1 VTDQTAL
8 ITLRGLIM
16 ARWVLIGLFSLVV
29 VLRLF
34 APSTLAPSTLG
45 STLESWLHWFP
56 DDPQPQAFIAVLVA
70 WASLNLATQF
80 WLGHGHA
87 STSVVGIQ
95 LVLDV
100 ALLTVLLAL
109 AGGVA
114 NPFTTLY
121 FVPITMSTQLS
132 FRWAAAMLAC
142 TLAAF
147 ASLFAIA
154 PSTAP
159 VEAQW
164 AGHVRGGWIAFAVAA
179 GLLTLLVQRIGQ
191 SASRARDEL
200 TRMRDQRIQDQHLA
214 ALGTLAA
221 GAAHELGTPLG
232 TVNLL
237 AAELPHMAPEE
248 QSAAIDTIKREVAR
262 CKDILHRMASPEVR
276 VSALSARDA
285 QPWRLCDLVEELDDP
300 DGVTLTIETTDAT
313 KDERGTTTLASASLG
328 QIMRELVANAAEAC
342 RRKPGNKG
350 IRLKIDVAGEDASI
364 LVEDDGVGMTA
375 EVAAAVF
382 EPFFTTKAEGEGMGL
397 GLYLARAQLLQLGG
411 TLELE
416 SHPGRGTRVRIRVGL
431 RPPDPFLDR

>member
-1 VTDQTAL
+1 VTDQTAV
-8 ITLRGLIM
+8 ITLRGLVM
-16 ARWVLIGLFSLVV
+16 ARWVLVALFGLVV
-29 VLRLF
+29 ALGVVAPGANSGWLR
-34 APSTLAPSTLG
+34 
-45 STLESWLHWFP
+45 WFP
-56 DDPQPQAFIAVLVA
+56 AEPQPQAFIAVLVA
-70 WASLNLATQF
+70 WGSLNLATQF
-80 WLGHGHA
+80 WLGQGQA

-100 ALLTVLLAL
+100 AILTVLLAL

-132 FRWAAAMLAC
+132 FRWAGAMLAC
-142 TLAAF
+142 TLACF
-147 ASLFAIA
+147 ALLFMIA
-154 PSTAP
+154 PVHGP
-159 VEAQW
+159 LEAEW
-164 AGHVRGGWIAFAVAA
+164 PAHFRGGWIAFAVAA

-237 AAELPHMAPEE
+237 AAELPHMQAEE

-285 QPWRLCDLVEELDDP
+285 QPWRLCELVDELDDP
-300 DGVTLTIETTDAT
+300 DGVTLSIETTEAS
-313 KDERGTTTLASASLG
+313 KDDRGTTTLASASLG

-342 RRKPGNKG
+342 RRKPGSTG
-350 IRLKIDVAGEDASI
+350 IRLKIDVAGDDAAI

-411 TLELE
+411 TLDLE

-431 RPPDPFLDR
+431 RPPDPFMDR

>member
-1 VTDQTAL
+1 VSDQTAV
-8 ITLRGLIM
+8 ITLRGLVM
-16 ARWVLIGLFSLVV
+16 ARWVLVGLFGLVV
-29 VLRLF
+29 VLGVV
-34 APSTLAPSTLG
+34 ASSDSQG
-45 STLESWLHWFP
+45 WMQWFP
-56 DDPQPQAFIAVLVA
+56 AEPHPQAFVAVLIA

-80 WLGHGHA
+80 WLGHGQA
-87 STSVVGIQ
+87 SSGVVGIQ
-95 LVLDV
+95 LVVDV
-100 ALLTVLLAL
+100 AILTLLLAL
-109 AGGVA
+109 SGGAA

-132 FRWAAAMLAC
+132 SRWAAAMLAC
-142 TLAAF
+142 ALACF
-147 ASLFAIA
+147 ASLFVIA
-154 PSTAP
+154 PPSSP
-159 VEAQW
+159 GEGQW
-164 AGHVRGGWIAFAVAA
+164 AGHARGSWIAFGVAA

-237 AAELPHMAPEE
+237 AAELPHMAADE

-285 QPWRLCDLVEELDDP
+285 QPWRLCDLVDELDEP
-300 DGVTLTIETTDAT
+300 DAVILHVETTPAT

-342 RRKPGNKG
+342 RRKPGSKG
-350 IRLKIDVAGEDASI
+350 IRVKIDVAGDDALI
-364 LVEDDGVGMTA
+364 HVEDDGEGMTA

-411 TLELE
+411 TLDLE
-416 SHPGRGTRVRIRVGL
+416 SHPGRGTRVKIRVGL